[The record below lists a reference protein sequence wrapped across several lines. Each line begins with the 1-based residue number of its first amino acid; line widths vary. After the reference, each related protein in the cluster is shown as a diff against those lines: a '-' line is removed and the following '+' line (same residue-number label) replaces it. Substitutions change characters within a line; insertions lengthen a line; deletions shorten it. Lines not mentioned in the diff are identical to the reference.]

1 MNGEGFAMIL
11 VETIEHFAANRRQT
25 FARMS
30 SPFDYSASS
39 VGEAVGTVM
48 QAGRVDVTPGTPVHL
63 ILRFPRR

>member
-1 MNGEGFAMIL
+1 MIL
-11 VETIEHFAANRRQT
+11 VGTIEHFAAD

>member
-1 MNGEGFAMIL
+1 MIL
-11 VETIEHFAANRRQT
+11 VETIEHFAAD

-48 QAGRVDVTPGTPVHL
+48 QAGRVDVTPGTHERPDPAFPV
-63 ILRFPRR
+63 PVGRR